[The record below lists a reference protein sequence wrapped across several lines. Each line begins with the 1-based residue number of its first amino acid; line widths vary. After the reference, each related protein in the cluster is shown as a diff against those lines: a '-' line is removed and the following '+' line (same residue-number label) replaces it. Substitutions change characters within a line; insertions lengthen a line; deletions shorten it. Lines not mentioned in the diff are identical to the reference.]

1 MSLLWS
7 TTLRHCSKLSCT
19 TYPCSGVGGTS
30 RQLIVSRSCGHF
42 SASSSSLLSKGPD
55 HNGIWNSV
63 DAVTRSKSHYQ
74 NGYVGLY
81 FYWFNNT
88 TVTSPRT
95 MPWLVDLVGKN
106 SSAISTMKLTN
117 AADSTVSH
125 SHNAVYS
132 IVSTAIATAIWYL
145 KRTFQPSIVRKKRKM
160 GYLVRQRTV
169 GGRRTL
175 NRRRAKGRARL
186 GGGI

>member
-1 MSLLWS
+1 MPTLVLLGE
-7 TTLRHCSKLSCT
+7 TAA
-19 TYPCSGVGGTS
+19 TS
-30 RQLIVSRSCGHF
+30 MNTFHAAN
-42 SASSSSLLSKGPD
+42 SASGIIC
-55 HNGIWNSV
+55 HNK
-63 DAVTRSKSHYQ
+63 T
-74 NGYVGLY
+74 L
-81 FYWFNNT
+81 
-88 TVTSPRT
+88 
-95 MPWLVDLVGKN
+95 
-106 SSAISTMKLTN
+106 
-117 AADSTVSH
+117 
-125 SHNAVYS
+125 YS